1 LNFWEYNDVRG
12 LKVQV
17 AETLEQTLKQT
28 LKQTL
33 SKVRGGLWAYLL
45 PRRLKHRELALT
57 RPRACTWLLA
67 LALLLPFSVF
77 SAVAA
82 PAQQQQSYNYSKQGG
97 ISVEQAAAMVR
108 RETGGRVL
116 SANPVKSNGQRGYNI
131 RVLIDGKRIKQY
143 YVDDQGRMSPD

>member
-1 LNFWEYNDVRG
+1 MKFWEYNGASD
-12 LKVQV
+12 LEVQV
-17 AETLEQTLKQT
+17 AQALIQARDKLRSYRLARLPNAT
-28 LKQTL
+28 
-33 SKVRGGLWAYLL
+33 GLWVKRAEARRWLL
-45 PRRLKHRELALT
+45 V
-57 RPRACTWLLA
+57 LA
-67 LALLLPFSVF
+67 LALPFSMF
-77 SAVAA
+77 SAAA

-131 RVLIDGKRIKQY
+131 RVLIDGKRVKQY